1 MTNRPQI
8 AHPATLIAHSIDIFM
23 RINALKAVLLSLPM
37 LGQSA
42 KNAMQSVALAKT
54 APLHVF
60 HATHHL
66 RKSSSLA
73 LIAWK
78 TVQRV
83 PQLIIKD

>member
-1 MTNRPQI
+1 VTNRPQI
-8 AHPATLIAHSIDIFM
+8 AHPATLIVHSIDIFTK
-23 RINALKAVLLSLPM
+23 INALKAVLLSLPM

-54 APLHVF
+54 APRHVF

-73 LIAWK
+73 LIAWR
-78 TVQRV
+78 TVLRV